1 MGYHLPMQQA
11 AKQDALR
18 RMSLLEGQLSGIRRM
33 IEQDRECVDILTQ
46 FSALT
51 GALDKLGTIVLTD
64 HIETMASDFTSGISG
79 AGGKKISK
87 NEMLHD
93 IKLALG
99 RYLK

>member
-1 MGYHLPMQQA
+1 MQQA

-18 RMSLLEGQLSGIRRM
+18 RMALLEGQLSGIRRM
-33 IEQDRECVDILTQ
+33 IEQDRDCVDILTQ

-51 GALDKLGTIVLTD
+51 GALDKLGALVLAD
-64 HIETMASDFTSGISG
+64 YIETRALDFANSASGT
-79 AGGKKISK
+79 AERKLSK
-87 NEMLHD
+87 NDLLHD